1 MTPLYIGISLLS
13 NKENKEKNNLH
24 REGRRILGLLAQEPA
39 ASASIDHLITREP
52 RGRPYFIDR
61 RGDFNISHAG
71 RMVGVTY
78 TQERSTLRGL
88 PLRTGCDIEYLY
100 PRGNLE
106 AIASRFFS
114 AEEQTYITRGTQEL
128 ERLTR
133 FYQLWVLKECFLKTL
148 GLGIDLIKHTPNFIQ
163 EHTLEKELA
172 YRKPGS
178 TGSSELTLT
187 LYLYELGNPLEEPYL
202 LALAQER
209 NPRTAFLSEGAGP
222 QVRWFSQ
229 ESLPLRNKA
238 EIQVLIHGING

>member
-13 NKENKEKNNLH
+13 NKEKDSLH
-24 REGRRILGLLAQEPA
+24 KEGRRILGLLAQEPGA
-39 ASASIDHLITREP
+39 YEPIDHLITREP
-52 RGRPYFIDR
+52 GGKPYFIDR

-71 RMVGVTY
+71 RMVAVTY

-114 AEEQTYITRGTQEL
+114 SEEQAYITEGTREL

-148 GLGIDLIKHTPNFIQ
+148 GLGVNRIKHTPSFI
-163 EHTLEKELA
+163 HGNTLEKELT
-172 YRKPGS
+172 YQEFGS
-178 TGSSELTLT
+178 TCNSECTLT
-187 LYLYELGNPLEEPYL
+187 LYLYELGNLPEEPYI

-209 NPRTAFLSEGAGP
+209 NPGRTFLSEGTAP
-222 QVRWFSQ
+222 HVYWFSQ
-229 ESLPLRNKA
+229 ESLPLRNRV
-238 EIQVLIHGING
+238 EIRAQVRGIDG